1 MPTTNELAPQDL
13 RFYRSTLYQ
22 QVLDGGIASKA
33 GTAMMETL
41 RGELIASMENV
52 EFPEYTA
59 VLGELYKVVTDSLIS
74 AVHRNAPHERINQS
88 GSEFH
93 IATDEGEYQLMQ
105 DDIYA
110 EDDVDDIE
118 THSSSNSHSN
128 TRDSDPKQRKRD
140 EVKKKRREEEEM
152 LLNEKKVLDE
162 KNNVYRTI
170 GPFPAPRLTVRS
182 SHSIFPSRKA
192 LQHRTTVETPSPSTS
207 SSSDDEGKTTVIPSL
222 GNSSECGDAVDHL
235 IEFLKPLSLDS
246 LKKVG
251 ESAKAKLR
259 PSSPHDE
266 FVPQIAKTAVRLG
279 CEKACALMD
288 RQKIIDD
295 VTTHVQTGT
304 LPTTASID
312 FLNTLPDNLKQTL
325 GNILGLPEE
334 KPPVVDMWERIV
346 AMGFLSVLTNLRLKP
361 LKKIVTE
368 LNIELPES
376 NSTETFCEAIVF
388 SAFPRERLRA
398 KMSKAK
404 QKRVKFAVPVDG
416 MYTKGDMGF
425 ISFEVLNISM
435 LARESDRHYSPEF
448 SFAQL
453 KWSLLCMTNKES
465 LALYLCQTG
474 SVHCKFL
481 ITVINQTNQD
491 DSICNEGTQSFS
503 AVSQENDWGFNNVIK
518 FNDLMNLEQGFVNP
532 ETDSILIQVGIVLV
546 EPLKPAVAR
555 EKSAPQKEKKAPAPI
570 VDEAAVRQLLE
581 DEKTENLR
589 KKIKQD
595 LNKTIKEEERTR
607 KDIAQ
612 RGIKAY
618 HDLSERLR
626 QETKRVLKELADRE
640 RREEQ
645 ERQMELDKIRHAQEQ
660 TAEMMKKLEKLK
672 KENVELNQERQQ
684 LTHDAKEAKIHA
696 EKLTQELKGIVDKVQ
711 SAQQKVKVQEKK
723 LESVRISYQNLADEG
738 SVTSSPSEED
748 ETDFIN
754 ANLTRLIDEMTVDM

>member
-1 MPTTNELAPQDL
+1 MPNTNEVAPQDL
-13 RFYRSTLYQ
+13 FFYRSVLYQ
-22 QVLDGGIASKA
+22 QILQGPIGSKPGA
-33 GTAMMETL
+33 EMMHTL
-41 RGELIASMENV
+41 REELVRSMENT

-59 VLGELYKVVTDSLIS
+59 VLGELYKVVTDSLVS
-74 AVHRNAPHERINQS
+74 AAHRNAPHELINNS
-88 GSEFH
+88 GSDWC
-93 IATDEGEYQLMQ
+93 IATDEKEYQLMQ

-118 THSSSNSHSN
+118 TNTSSNSRSN
-128 TRDSDPKQRKRD
+128 VRDSDPKQRKRE

-192 LQHRTTVETPSPSTS
+192 LQHRTAVETPSPS
-207 SSSDDEGKTTVIPSL
+207 SSSDDESKDSELPPL
-222 GNSSECGDAVDHL
+222 GSSSECGDAVDHL
-235 IEFLKPLSLDS
+235 IEFLKPLSVDS

-266 FVPQIAKTAVRLG
+266 FVSQIAKTAVRLG

-312 FLNTLPDNLKQTL
+312 FLNTLPENLKQSL
-325 GNILGLPEE
+325 GSILGLPEE

-435 LARESDRHYSPEF
+435 LARESERHYSPEF
-448 SFAQL
+448 NFAQL

-481 ITVINQTNQD
+481 ITVINQNNQD

-595 LNKTIKEEERTR
+595 INKTIKEEERTR
-607 KDIAQ
+607 KDITQ
-612 RGIKAY
+612 RSTKAY

-645 ERQMELDKIRHAQEQ
+645 ERQLELDKIRHAQEQ
-660 TAEMMKKLEKLK
+660 TAEMMMRLEKLK
-672 KENVELNQERQQ
+672 KENVELNQEKQQ
-684 LTHDAKEAKIHA
+684 LTHEVKEAKIKT
-696 EKLTQELKGIVDKVQ
+696 EKLNQELKGLMDKVQ
-711 SAQQKVKVQEKK
+711 SAQQKVKAQEKK
-723 LESVRISYQNLADEG
+723 IESVKNCYQNLSTQE
-738 SVTSSPSEED
+738 SVTPSSSEED
-748 ETDFIN
+748 ENDFIN
-754 ANLTRLIDEMTVDM
+754 ANLTRLIDEMTVDV